1 MQQLAI
7 KLFEKQ
13 NKMKNFNQIT
23 NKLIGLPTQLIISD
37 KLVSFTA
44 NTKTLENGTVVKAP
58 IVNEILAIEGF
69 TITEK
74 KVGKARRNVEF
85 IDGKTQ
91 ETILQMVKY
100 TVK

>member
-1 MQQLAI
+1 
-7 KLFEKQ
+7 
-13 NKMKNFNQIT
+13 MKNLNQIT
-23 NKLIGLPTQLIISD
+23 GKLIGLPTQLTISD

-58 IVNEILAIEGF
+58 IVVEILAIEGF
-69 TITEK
+69 TVTEK
-74 KVGKARRNVEF
+74 KVGKARKNVEF

-91 ETILQMVKY
+91 ETIWQMVKY